1 MSLLFRAVINHAQQ
15 CPDAPALQGTESVLT
30 YVELGQQLQRV
41 GGELR
46 KAGVKALGLLADN
59 GVAWAVADLS
69 ALFADILLV
78 PLPPFFSA
86 QQLQHAVRDSGLD
99 AILTD
104 QPERVEE
111 LLGGQCRRV
120 VSDAFGGL
128 QMLRLTAPSGV
139 SVPAHTV
146 KITYTSGTTGQPKGV
161 CLGQD
166 ALESVVQSLCNA
178 SLASPQDRHLCLL
191 PLSTLLENIGGIYV
205 PLLAG
210 ACSCVLPLRQVG
222 LQGAA
227 ALDVRQ
233 MLKSLHACRASS
245 AILVPQMLQA
255 MVAALGMGAAAPAQL
270 RFIAVGGAPVS
281 SRLLARAQQLGLP
294 VYEGYGLSEC
304 VSVVALNAP
313 GFNKPGSVGRPL
325 PHVRLKFADDGEI
338 KVGGAA
344 FSGHPTFLGYLGQAE
359 SADAEGFWP
368 TGDTG
373 YLDDDGYLHLTGRK
387 KNMFITS
394 FGRNVAPEWVERE
407 LTIHPVIAQA
417 AVFGEA
423 QPWNTAVLVPRPL
436 PGVDMQSALAEAIA
450 ATNQMLPDYARIK
463 KWIVASEPFTPQN
476 GLLTANGRL
485 RREEIWSRYE
495 VVVGKL
501 YHEEVQ

>member
-1 MSLLFRAVINHAQQ
+1 MSLLFRAVTRHAQQ
-15 CPDAPALQGTESVLT
+15 YPDAPALQGAESVLS
-30 YVELGQQLQRV
+30 YAELAQQLQRV
-41 GGELR
+41 GSELH

-59 GVAWAVADLS
+59 SVAWAVADLS
-69 ALFADILLV
+69 ALFANILLI
-78 PLPPFFSA
+78 PLPPFFSM
-86 QQLQHAVRDSGLD
+86 QQLQHAIRDSGVD

-111 LLGGQCRRV
+111 LLGGSCRRI

-128 QMLRLTAPSGV
+128 HLMQLISPSAV
-139 SVPAHTV
+139 AVPAHTA

-161 CLGQD
+161 CLGRD
-166 ALESVVQSLCNA
+166 AMESVARSLCNA
-178 SLASPQDRHLCLL
+178 SLASTEDRHLCLL

-227 ALDVRQ
+227 TLDVAQ
-233 MLKSLHACRASS
+233 MLKSLHECRAST
-245 AILVPQMLQA
+245 IIMVPQMLHA
-255 MVAALGMGAAAPAQL
+255 MVAALGMGAPTPTQL
-270 RFIAVGGAPVS
+270 RFIAVGGAPVAP
-281 SRLLARAQQLGLP
+281 RLLARAQQLGLP

-304 VSVVALNAP
+304 ASVVAVNAP
-313 GFNKPGSVGRPL
+313 GFTKPGSVGKPL
-325 PHVRLKFADDGEI
+325 PHVRLKFADDAEI
-338 KVGGAA
+338 MVGGAV
-344 FSGHPTFLGYLGQAE
+344 FSGYLGQTE

-373 YLDDDGYLHLTGRK
+373 YLDDEGYLHLTGRK

-407 LTIHPVIAQA
+407 LTIHPAIAQA

-423 QPWNTAVLVPRPL
+423 QPWNAAVLVPRPL
-436 PGVDMQSALAEAIA
+436 PGVEMPSAIIEAIA
-450 ATNQMLPDYARIK
+450 AANQALPDYARIK
-463 KWIVASEPFTPQN
+463 KWLVASEPFTLQN

-485 RREEIWSRYE
+485 RRDEIWSRYE
-495 VVVGKL
+495 AAVGKL
-501 YHEEVQ
+501 YEEDAK

>member
-1 MSLLFRAVINHAQQ
+1 MSLLFRAVTLHAQQ
-15 CPDAPALQGTESVLT
+15 RPTELALQGAESALT
-30 YVELGQQLQRV
+30 YAELAQQVQRV
-41 GGELR
+41 GDALGG
-46 KAGVKALGLLADN
+46 AGVKALGLLADN
-59 GVAWAVADLS
+59 GVAWAVTDLA

-86 QQLQHAVRDSGLD
+86 QQLQHAIRDSGVD

-111 LLGGQCRRV
+111 LLGGQCRRKA
-120 VSDAFGGL
+120 SDVFGGL
-128 QMLRLTAPSGV
+128 HLMQLTSPSGV
-139 SVPAHTV
+139 SVPAHTA

-161 CLGQD
+161 CLRRGVM
-166 ALESVVQSLCNA
+166 ESVALSLCSA
-178 SLASPQDRHLCLL
+178 SLASSGDRHLCLL

-227 ALDVRQ
+227 ALDVAQ
-233 MLKSLHACRASS
+233 MLKSLHGCRAST
-245 AILVPQMLQA
+245 IIMVPQMLHA
-255 MVAALGMGAAAPAQL
+255 MVTALGMGAPSPTQL
-270 RFIAVGGAPVS
+270 RFIAVGGAPLAL
-281 SRLLARAQQLGLP
+281 RLLTRAQQLGLP

-304 VSVVALNAP
+304 ASVVAVNAP
-313 GFNKPGSVGRPL
+313 GSGKPGSVGKPL
-325 PHVRLKFADDGEI
+325 PHVHLKFADDGEI
-338 KVGGAA
+338 LVGGAV
-344 FSGHPTFLGYLGQAE
+344 FSGYLGQQE
-359 SADAEGFWP
+359 STDAEGFWP

-373 YLDDDGYLHLTGRK
+373 YLDDEGYLHLTGRK

-407 LTIHPVIAQA
+407 LTIHPAIAQA

-423 QPWNTAVLVPRPL
+423 QPWNAAVLVPRPL
-436 PGVDMQSALAEAIA
+436 PGVDMQQAVGEAVA
-450 ATNQMLPDYARIK
+450 AANHALPDYARIK

-476 GLLTANGRL
+476 GLLTTNGRL
-485 RREEIWSRYE
+485 RRNEILAQY
-495 VVVGKL
+495 GKVLEDL
-501 YHEEVQ
+501 YLSEAEI

>member
-1 MSLLFRAVINHAQQ
+1 MSLLFRAVTRHVQQ
-15 CPDAPALQGTESVLT
+15 WPDAPALQGAESALT
-30 YVELGQQLQRV
+30 YAELAQQLQCV
-41 GGELR
+41 SSELH
-46 KAGVKALGLLADN
+46 KSGVKSLGLLADN

-69 ALFADILLV
+69 ALFANILLV

-86 QQLQHAVRDSGLD
+86 QQLLHAIRDSGVD

-111 LLGGQCRRV
+111 LLGGQCRRIA
-120 VSDAFGGL
+120 SDAFGGL
-128 QMLRLTAPSGV
+128 HMVQLASPSGV
-139 SVPAHTV
+139 EVPAHTA

-161 CLGQD
+161 CLSRD
-166 ALESVVQSLCNA
+166 AMENVAQSLCNA
-178 SLASPQDRHLCLL
+178 SLASPEDRHLCLL
-191 PLSTLLENIGGIYV
+191 PLPTLLENIGGIYV

-227 ALDVRQ
+227 ALDVGQ
-233 MLKSLHACRASS
+233 MLKSLHECRADT
-245 AILVPQMLQA
+245 IIMVPQMLHA
-255 MVAALGMGAAAPAQL
+255 MVAALGMGAPAPKQL

-281 SRLLARAQQLGLP
+281 LRLLAHAQQMGLP

-304 VSVVALNAP
+304 ASVVAVNAP
-313 GFNKPGSVGRPL
+313 GFNKPGSVGKPL
-325 PHVRLKFADDGEI
+325 PHVRLKFAGDGEI
-338 KVGGAA
+338 KVGGAV
-344 FSGHPTFLGYLGQAE
+344 FSGYLGQE
-359 SADAEGFWP
+359 ECADAEGFWP

-373 YLDDDGYLHLTGRK
+373 YLDDEGYLHLTGRK

-407 LTIHPVIAQA
+407 LTIHPAIAQA

-423 QPWNTAVLVPRPL
+423 QPWNVAVLVPRPL
-436 PGVDMQSALAEAIA
+436 PGVEMQRAVDEAIA
-450 ATNQMLPDYARIK
+450 AANQALPDYARIR

-485 RREEIWSRYE
+485 RRDEILASY
-495 VVVGKL
+495 GKALEDL
-501 YHEEVQ
+501 YLSEAEI